1 VVAAPQE
8 PLVDYY
14 YAQYDDD
21 EEDEYDNN
29 EEEEGTGGGGEVVV
43 PPPPPHP
50 EPQQQPSST
59 TTTTATAGAG
69 GHRQPLTPAQLVLL
83 EASRVRRH
91 ETSLKAIAALERIA
105 QSDREGEASFREM
118 VLYGAPA
125 SMLVL
130 PADDVGSSAAAVDAA
145 VLLEVVSNEQ

>member
-29 EEEEGTGGGGEVVV
+29 EEEEGTGGGEVVV
-43 PPPPPHP
+43 PPPPHP

-59 TTTTATAGAG
+59 TTTTTAGAG
-69 GHRQPLTPAQLVLL
+69 GGHRQQLTPAQRVLL

-91 ETSLKAIAALERIA
+91 ELSLQAIAALEQIA
-105 QSDREGEASFREM
+105 RSDREGEASFREM
-118 VLYGAPA
+118 VLYGAPT
-125 SMLVL
+125 SMDSMR
-130 PADDVGSSAAAVDAA
+130 ADDVGSSTTTVDAA
-145 VLLEVVSNEQ
+145 VLQEVVSNEQ